1 MAFNLVTELDAQLRE
16 VAFGIRSA
24 DPAARQGAADAV
36 AKLVTLEDAVVA
48 IRMDG
53 DGVHVLSVEDDGTS
67 TATASFDSVNSLL
80 LNTSPGFTQKFNESL
95 AAALAA
101 AAAERGQEDEDDDDY
116 KSFKSYDSGQD
127 DRPWH

>member
-1 MAFNLVTELDAQLRE
+1 MASGLVEELDAQLRE

-24 DPAARQGAADAV
+24 EPAARQGAADAV
-36 AKLVTLEDAVVA
+36 AKLITLEEAVVTV
-48 IRMDG
+48 RMDDG
-53 DGVHVLSVEDDGTS
+53 GVHVLSVQDDGTC

-80 LNTSPGFTQKFNESL
+80 LNTSPGFTQRFNESL

-101 AAAERGQEDEDDDDY
+101 AAAERDQEAEDDDY
-116 KSFKSYDSGQD
+116 ASFKSYDSGQD